1 MKQVIREAIIGALY
15 LTILLVLWSISYLG
29 VAVVIAVLS
38 VCFGFTFTWKLV
50 FGVWIILKGLYE
62 LFRERKRGIK
72 A

>member
-1 MKQVIREAIIGALY
+1 MKQVIRKAIIGALY
-15 LTILLVLWSISYLG
+15 LTILLVLWSISYLS

-50 FGVWIILKGLYE
+50 LGVWGILQVLYE